1 MLISDWSSDVCSSD
15 LLPQPRLHCKARRA
29 PDFQHATQFS
39 RPEVAAGHGP
49 VYRRGGPRLS
59 LEPRHLQAREIN
71 AGQKIEVQRLPV
83 ARIELDEVEAAVT
96 VPHAVFEHGCALPSQ
111 VAQASHGV
119 LHQAWIVPGS
129 PEAHGAAARRLEVTG
144 DKADDGKNL
153 AARANQQG
161 EAGLAPG

>member
-83 ARIELDEVEAAVT
+83 ARIGLDRSEEHTSELQSLMRI
-96 VPHAVFEHGCALPSQ
+96 PYAVFCLKKKK
-111 VAQASHGV
+111 
-119 LHQAWIVPGS
+119 
-129 PEAHGAAARRLEVTG
+129 T
-144 DKADDGKNL
+144 KN
-153 AARANQQG
+153 
-161 EAGLAPG
+161 